1 VAIRVGID
9 TGGTFTDLV
18 AIDTA
23 SSQWYQ
29 SKVSSIP
36 GEPLRAIVHALELAG
51 IDPGQIETLI
61 LGTTVGTNA
70 LIQRKGASVA
80 YITSKGFEDI
90 PFIQRGNRKFHYDL
104 HWIKPKPFLNRRN
117 CFGIS
122 ERVDYRGAVVTP
134 LETGELETLGEELDK
149 LCASGDLQAVAV
161 NFLFSYLNSS
171 HEVAVGK
178 WLEQRFPQLS
188 ISLSHQV
195 ASIWREY
202 ERGIT
207 TIADAYLKPLLR
219 DFISDIDGGLRR
231 RGFCGGW
238 SLMKSNGGTRLA
250 KEAAHEPVQL
260 LLSGLAGGVMA
271 GKHFGLEAG
280 CDLITLDMGGTSC
293 DLAVIT
299 GGHERYA
306 AQFDVE
312 FGLPLIFPT
321 IELTTIGAGGGSIA
335 WVDRGGFLRVGPQS
349 AGADP
354 GPASYGQG
362 GVEPTV
368 TDANLLLGR
377 LNPDY
382 FLGGQIRLDPE
393 AGASAVG
400 GLALKMGISKEDA
413 ALAIIDI
420 ANENMV
426 NAIRVRTVEV
436 GIDPRGYCLVAFG
449 GAGALHASAIARRL
463 KIRRVLIPPHP
474 GLCSAFGA
482 LIADLR
488 SDQVATVSLR
498 STAVH
503 AEELRGHLDR
513 LAATACEELKEEGV
527 GGKPQVTARL
537 AMRYA
542 GQNYEHEIELPT
554 LDVTDSML
562 RDTFGRFEALHQK
575 FYGYQLA
582 GEVID
587 IVNITVSAVDP
598 KRRSLPRFE
607 RRATGRLAGLRKL
620 RMRSSGELTV
630 PVHHRDTLPSNW
642 TGVGPMIIE
651 DVDATTLIEVEDR
664 VMVLESGSL
673 VIEIAK
679 EQL

>member
-18 AIDTA
+18 AIDLA
-23 SSQWYQ
+23 SSKWYRA
-29 SKVSSIP
+29 KVSSIP
-36 GEPLRAIVHALELAG
+36 DEPVRAIVNALDSAG
-51 IDPGQIETLI
+51 IDPEQIERLI

-70 LIQRKGASVA
+70 LIQRKGARVA
-80 YITSKGFEDI
+80 YIASKGFEDI
-90 PFIQRGNRKFHYDL
+90 PFIQRGNRRFHYDL
-104 HWIKPKPFLNRRN
+104 HWIKPKPFLDRRN
-117 CFGIS
+117 CLGIS
-122 ERVDYRGAVVTP
+122 ERVDYCGRVVTP
-134 LETGELETLGEELDK
+134 LEMEELEALGGKLEK
-149 LCASGDLQAVAV
+149 LCASDSLQAIAV
-161 NFLFSYLNSS
+161 NLLFSYVNPS
-171 HEVAVGK
+171 HEVTVGK
-178 WLEQRFPQLS
+178 WLKQRFPQLS

-195 ASIWREY
+195 ASVWREY

-219 DFISDIDGGLRR
+219 KFISDIDEGLRR
-231 RGFCGGW
+231 LGFRGGW

-250 KEAAHEPVQL
+250 KDAADEPVQL

-271 GKHFGLEAG
+271 GRFFGLEG
-280 CDLITLDMGGTSC
+280 GSDLITLDMGGTSC

-312 FGLPLIFPT
+312 FGLPLVFPT

-335 WVDRGGFLRVGPQS
+335 WLDRGGFLRVGPQS
-349 AGADP
+349 AGASP
-354 GPASYGQG
+354 GPACYGQG
-362 GVEPTV
+362 GAEPTV

-377 LNPDY
+377 LDPNY
-382 FLGGQIRLDPE
+382 FLGGNIHLDP
-393 AGASAVG
+393 AAASAVVS
-400 GLALKMGISKEDA
+400 GLATKMGVSKEDA
-413 ALAIIDI
+413 ALATIDM

-426 NAIRVRTVEV
+426 NAIRLRTVEV

-449 GAGALHASAIARRL
+449 GAGGLHASAIARRL

-498 STAVH
+498 STTVR
-503 AEELRGHLDR
+503 AEELRAHLDR
-513 LAATACEELKEEGV
+513 LAAMACRELKEEGV
-527 GGKPQVTARL
+527 EGEPLVTARL

-542 GQNYEHEIELPT
+542 GQNYEHEVDLPT
-554 LDVTDSML
+554 LAVTDCIL
-562 RDTFGRFEALHQK
+562 RDAVARFEALHQK

-582 GEVID
+582 GQVIE
-587 IVNITVSAVDP
+587 IVNIGVRALDP
-598 KRRSLPRFE
+598 KQRCLPSFASRGQSRAAAARSI
-607 RRATGRLAGLRKL
+607 RL
-620 RMRSSGELTV
+620 RSYGEVTV
-630 PVHHRDTLPSNW
+630 PVHNRDNLQPNW

-651 DVDATTLIEVEDR
+651 DVDATILIEVEDR
-664 VMVLESGSL
+664 VRVLESGSL

-679 EQL
+679 EQP

>member
-1 VAIRVGID
+1 MAIRVGID

-18 AIDTA
+18 AIDAA
-23 SSQWYQ
+23 SSRWYR

-36 GEPLRAIVHALELAG
+36 GEPLRAIVNALDSAG
-51 IDPGQIETLI
+51 IDPKQIELLI

-122 ERVDYRGAVVTP
+122 ERVDYRGTVVTP
-134 LETGELETLGEELDK
+134 LQTRELEVLGEQLEK
-149 LCASGDLQAVAV
+149 LCASGELQAIAV
-161 NFLFSYLNSS
+161 NLLFSYLNPS
-171 HEVAVGK
+171 HELAVRK
-178 WLEQRFPQLS
+178 WLEQKFPRLS

-207 TIADAYLKPLLR
+207 TIADAYLKPLLHE
-219 DFISDIDGGLRR
+219 FISDIEEGLRR
-231 RGFCGGW
+231 LGFCGGW

-280 CDLITLDMGGTSC
+280 CDLVTLDMGGTSC

-306 AQFDVE
+306 VQFDVE
-312 FGLPLIFPT
+312 FSLPLVFPT

-354 GPASYGQG
+354 GPACYGQG

-368 TDANLLLGR
+368 TDANLFLGR

-382 FLGGQIRLDPE
+382 FLGGKVRLDP
-393 AGASAVG
+393 AAAARAVS
-400 GLALKMGISKEDA
+400 GLALKMRISKEDA
-413 ALAIIDI
+413 ALAIIDM

-436 GIDPRGYCLVAFG
+436 GIDPRSYCLVAFG
-449 GAGALHASAIARRL
+449 GAGALHAGSIARRL
-463 KIRRVLIPPHP
+463 NMSRVLIPPYP

-503 AEELRGHLDR
+503 AEELRAYLDR
-513 LAATACEELKEEGV
+513 LAARACKELKEEGV
-527 GGKPQVTARL
+527 SGDPQVTARL

-542 GQNYEHEIELPT
+542 GQNYEHEIALPS
-554 LDVTDSML
+554 LEVTDSML
-562 RDTFGRFEALHQK
+562 RDAFGRFEAQHQK

-582 GEVID
+582 GEVIE
-587 IVNITVSAVDP
+587 IVNITVRAVDQ
-598 KRRSLPRFE
+598 RQRSLPRFE
-607 RRATGRLAGLRKL
+607 SQPTSRAVGLRKL
-620 RMRSSGELTV
+620 RMRFAGELTV
-630 PVHHRDTLPSNW
+630 PVHHRDALQPNW

-664 VMVLESGSL
+664 VRVLESRSL
-673 VIEIAK
+673 LIEIAK
-679 EQL
+679 EYS

>member
-23 SSQWYQ
+23 SSQWYR
-29 SKVSSIP
+29 SKVSSIA
-36 GEPLRAIVHALELAG
+36 GEPLRAIVHALDLAG
-51 IDPGQIETLI
+51 IDPEQIETLI

-70 LIQRKGASVA
+70 LLQRRGARVA
-80 YITSKGFEDI
+80 YITSKGFEDV

-104 HWIKPKPFLNRRN
+104 HWSKPKPFLNRRN
-117 CFGIS
+117 CFGIA

-134 LETGELETLGEELDK
+134 LETQELEALGEELEK

-161 NFLFSYLNSS
+161 NLLFSYLNSS

-178 WLEQRFPQLS
+178 WLEQRFPRLS

-219 DFISDIDGGLRR
+219 EFISGIDGGLRR
-231 RGFCGGW
+231 SGFCGGW

-349 AGADP
+349 ACADP
-354 GPASYGQG
+354 GPACYGQG

-382 FLGGQIRLDPE
+382 FLGGQVRLDPG
-393 AGASAVG
+393 AAASAVS

-413 ALAIIDI
+413 ALAIIDM

-436 GIDPRGYCLVAFG
+436 GIDPRSYCLVAFG

-488 SDQVATVSLR
+488 SDHVATVSLR
-498 STAVH
+498 STTVH
-503 AEELRGHLDR
+503 AGELRAHLDR
-513 LAATACEELKEEGV
+513 LAAAACKELKEEGV
-527 GGKPQVTARL
+527 EGKLQVTARL

-542 GQNYEHEIELPT
+542 GQNYEHEVELPT
-554 LDVTDSML
+554 LDITDPML
-562 RDTFGRFEALHQK
+562 RDAFGRFEVLHEK

-598 KRRSLPRFE
+598 KQRTLPRFE
-607 RRATGRLAGLRKL
+607 RHATSRPAGLRKL

-630 PVHHRDTLPSNW
+630 PVHHRDTLPPNW

-651 DVDATTLIEVEDR
+651 DVDATALIEVEDR
-664 VMVLESGSL
+664 VTVLESGSL

-679 EQL
+679 EQP